1 MPKACRCAKKCVKR
15 KSGDARKE
23 ETLSRL
29 PYGLSGP
36 CERDS
41 RQRCFSHSTCARSS
55 SAVVAGAALKGDDIF
70 RAGKATKKKAAGA
83 LRVQCSSVLHGKPHL
98 LLPFY
103 KMTLPPAQE
112 LTLRVQPVGRLGS
125 STRTTRLSPP
135 GGVDFEIFVFWG
147 WEMTWLECL

>member
-103 KMTLPPAQE
+103 KMTLPPPQE
-112 LTLRVQPVGRLGS
+112 LTLPTGCLGHRLERHVSPHQGGLILKFLYFGDGR
-125 STRTTRLSPP
+125 
-135 GGVDFEIFVFWG
+135 
-147 WEMTWLECL
+147 